1 MTFERGIMIEAEV
14 PELPE
19 QVTVSFMLI
28 HPGHPDIYPIIKNWP
43 IPRVGEYVSLSTPS
57 PFWSE
62 GLEEGVT
69 PYLDMSGFVRAVKH
83 DFYDQEL
90 PNGNRVSRNTAK
102 VLLVPG
108 DDPFK
113 FYGQ

>member
-1 MTFERGIMIEAEV
+1 MIEAEV

-62 GLEEGVT
+62 GSGEPPHIE
-69 PYLDMSGFVRAVKH
+69 MSGYVRAVWH
-83 DFYDQEL
+83 DFFDQEL
-90 PNGNRVSRNTAK
+90 PNGNRVSRNMAK
-102 VLLVPG
+102 VALVPG
-108 DDPFK
+108 DVPLAFATD
-113 FYGQ
+113 